1 MGPGARGRGIHARV
15 SDDHQKGAALMTAGL
30 VVQLGTLAFVP
41 ADPAIVGQLLGFVAG
56 AGLIGGGA
64 LVAAS
69 KGYSPWLGLLGI
81 LSFVGMGILLLI
93 PTRATLLPRRRQNE
107 DDAGTP

>member
-1 MGPGARGRGIHARV
+1 MACDTAAFLLYAFATRGRAVLGAWREGPGRV
-15 SDDHQKGAALMTAGL
+15 
-30 VVQLGTLAFVP
+30 
-41 ADPAIVGQLLGFVAG
+41 LL
-56 AGLIGGGA
+56 
-64 LVAAS
+64 S
-69 KGYSPWLGLLGI
+69 GLLGI